1 MKKKY
6 QIPESVSEKGY
17 LRTSLLAGSL
27 TNPTPTTDEKIA
39 EPTPHQEGED
49 VGDARRRL
57 GTNLMEF

>member
-1 MKKKY
+1 
-6 QIPESVSEKGY
+6 VSEKGY